1 MLIDKIYLFLAGFG
15 LGFVIMYYIA
25 SNLLSDVNAQLRLWR
40 KEAITA
46 KANAEWWQTQYG
58 KYTK

>member
-15 LGFVIMYYIA
+15 LGFAIMYYIA

-40 KEAITA
+40 KEAISA
-46 KANAEWWQTQYG
+46 KSDATFWQTQYS
-58 KYTK
+58 KDAK

>member
-25 SNLLSDVNAQLRLWR
+25 TNLLHDVNAQVRQWR
-40 KEAITA
+40 KEAIAA
-46 KANAEWWQTQYG
+46 KSDAAFWQTQYS
-58 KYTK
+58 KDLK

>member
-1 MLIDKIYLFLAGFG
+1 MVHIIYALIAGFG
-15 LGFVIMYYIA
+15 LGFVIMYYVA
-25 SNLLSDVNAQLRLWR
+25 CNLLNDVNAQLRLWR

-58 KYTK
+58 KDTK